1 MTSEVSEMTAAS
13 SEEYA
18 AGTVAAVGGGGSNL
32 PMRKRKQ
39 GLDADVTTGED
50 ATAVA
55 VLEAQ
60 DLAEAAMHV
69 EKKLKTEDTAVAV
82 ESSLTSMLAMT
93 TAAPATVSELLGT
106 IDHPESSPPMT
117 KAREI
122 RLEQNRKAARESRR
136 RKKIMI
142 EELQR
147 SVIFFSRA
155 NSTLKQ
161 QNEEL
166 QRLLV
171 QAQTQCKMYESNGT
185 SSNTNAATLST
196 SSVPAPINTIQ
207 DTNTPPAMN
216 TTTSIDLT
224 ANAINEQQNRA
235 AQAKQA
241 VAAAQAQ
248 AEAQAQMSK
257 MAQQAQAQAAQA
269 AATQAIFESQGFPP
283 AAARSAA
290 QTFVA
295 AAPADIK
302 VDDASP
308 ALVGNATN
316 IAAATTSPATV
327 TVNAANPWPFLMA
340 MAPVANQPTVKIDNV
355 NTTTTTVPAP
365 AQVTAVSTTPAA
377 ATNTFQEQAI
387 LAMQQQFTVPHQLQT
402 FAVTAGPAL
411 LQQQAAFMQQ
421 MMNFNNVTTTANGP
435 AAANPETKVED
446 ASTVPAPS
454 TTTNV

>member
-1 MTSEVSEMTAAS
+1 MTSELSEIPPS
-13 SEEYA
+13 VNEEYA
-18 AGTVAAVGGGGSNL
+18 VSTAAAVGAAGSNL

-39 GLDADVTTGED
+39 GVDADVD
-50 ATAVA
+50 ATAAAILDSQAHAQAA
-55 VLEAQ
+55 VHT
-60 DLAEAAMHV
+60 HV
-69 EKKLKTEDTAVAV
+69 EKKLKAEDKAIAVETAVA
-82 ESSLTSMLAMT
+82 SMAAMLP
-93 TAAPATVSELLGT
+93 AAATDPLNPLDRGQT
-106 IDHPESSPPMT
+106 NPPMT

-171 QAQTQCKMYESNGT
+171 QAQSQCKIYESGT
-185 SSNTNAATLST
+185 PAPAPA
-196 SSVPAPINTIQ
+196 SSVPAPILNAMP
-207 DTNTPPAMN
+207 DTNAPAPIPNN
-216 TTTSIDLT
+216 TTNIDLA
-224 ANAINEQQNRA
+224 ANVINEQQTRA

-283 AAARSAA
+283 AAARNAA

-295 AAPADIK
+295 GAPADNSPVDVTPAPGGDAVNMAATTAAPA
-302 VDDASP
+302 AM
-308 ALVGNATN
+308 
-316 IAAATTSPATV
+316 
-327 TVNAANPWPFLMA
+327 TVNAANHWPFLMA
-340 MAPVANQPTVKIDNV
+340 MAPVANQPATTVDNT
-355 NTTTTTVPAP
+355 NTTAAVQTPAP
-365 AQVTAVSTTPAA
+365 AQATTVATTPAA
-377 ATNTFQEQAI
+377 ATNSNFQEQALI
-387 LAMQQQFTVPHQLQT
+387 AMQQQFSQVPQLQT
-402 FAVTAGPAL
+402 FTVPNPAL

-421 MMNFNNVTTTANGP
+421 MMNFNNVATVAATTANG
-435 AAANPETKVED
+435 AVALTGTKTED
-446 ASTVPAPS
+446 VPTTTTTT

>member
-1 MTSEVSEMTAAS
+1 MTSELSEIPPS
-13 SEEYA
+13 VNEEYA
-18 AGTVAAVGGGGSNL
+18 VSTAAAVGAAASNL

-39 GLDADVTTGED
+39 GIDADVASGDD
-50 ATAVA
+50 ATAAAILDSQAQAQAA
-55 VLEAQ
+55 VHA
-60 DLAEAAMHV
+60 HV
-69 EKKLKTEDTAVAV
+69 EKKLKAEDKAIAVETAVASMV
-82 ESSLTSMLAMT
+82 AMLPAAATDPLDPLDRGESN
-93 TAAPATVSELLGT
+93 
-106 IDHPESSPPMT
+106 PPMT

-171 QAQTQCKMYESNGT
+171 QAQSQCKIYESGT
-185 SSNTNAATLST
+185 PAPAPA
-196 SSVPAPINTIQ
+196 SSVPAPILNAMQ
-207 DTNTPPAMN
+207 DNNAPAPITNN
-216 TTTSIDLT
+216 TTNIDLA
-224 ANAINEQQNRA
+224 ANAINEQQTRA

-283 AAARSAA
+283 AAARNAA

-295 AAPADIK
+295 GAPADNNPLDVTPAPGGDAVNMAATTAAPA
-302 VDDASP
+302 AM
-308 ALVGNATN
+308 
-316 IAAATTSPATV
+316 
-327 TVNAANPWPFLMA
+327 TVNAANHWPFLMA
-340 MAPVANQPTVKIDNV
+340 MAPVANQPA
-355 NTTTTTVPAP
+355 TTVDNTNTMAAVQTPAP
-365 AQVTAVSTTPAA
+365 AQVTAVTTTPAA
-377 ATNTFQEQAI
+377 ATNANFQEQALI
-387 LAMQQQFTVPHQLQT
+387 AMQQQFSQVPQLQT
-402 FAVTAGPAL
+402 FTVPNPAL

-421 MMNFNNVTTTANGP
+421 MMNFNNVATAAATTANG
-435 AAANPETKVED
+435 AVVLTDTKTED
-446 ASTVPAPS
+446 VPT